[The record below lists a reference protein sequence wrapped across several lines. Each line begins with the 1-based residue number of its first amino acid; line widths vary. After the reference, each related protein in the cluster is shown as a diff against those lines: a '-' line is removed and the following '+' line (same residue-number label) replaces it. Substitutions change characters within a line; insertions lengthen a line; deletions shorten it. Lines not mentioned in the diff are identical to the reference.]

1 MLYSDIHGFKSSKII
16 LGTDGYG
23 TVADE
28 ATCFDLIDAYVDC
41 GGNHI
46 DTAKLYSDGESER
59 IVGKWL
65 KSRGRNNLIIA
76 TKGGHP
82 NIETMHINRLS
93 KKEIE
98 FDINSSLKNLCIDCI
113 DLYWL
118 HRDSEDADCTEI
130 IEIMNGFVKEGKIK
144 KFACSNWKTER
155 IEKANSYAKEHGLD
169 TFVASQIRFSLASTA
184 PDFIG
189 DTTLVE
195 MNAKEYEYYKNSDI
209 AVMGFASQA
218 KGFFSKYL
226 AGGITALS
234 PKAKERYY
242 CEENVKKSEIIS
254 ELSKKYGV
262 APAGIV
268 CSALISLNDANVF
281 PIIGGK
287 TVKQLSE
294 SLEGADLIL
303 EENEIKKLVDFA

>member
-1 MLYSDIHGFKSSKII
+1 MLYSEIHGLKSSKII

-28 ATCFDLIDAYVDC
+28 ATCFDSIDAFVDC

-46 DTAKLYSDGESER
+46 DTAKLYNDGEAER
-59 IVGKWL
+59 IVGRWI
-65 KSRGRNNLIIA
+65 KSRGRKNLIIA
-76 TKGGHP
+76 TKGAHP
-82 NIETMHINRLS
+82 KIETMHINRLS
-93 KKEIE
+93 KEDIE
-98 FDINSSLKNLCIDCI
+98 YDINCSLKNLGIDCI

-118 HRDSEDADCTEI
+118 HRDSEDVDCTEI
-130 IEIMNGFVKEGKIK
+130 IENMNGFVKEGKIK
-144 KFACSNWKTER
+144 KFGCSNWKAER

-169 TFVASQIRFSLASTA
+169 TFCASQIRFSLASTA
-184 PDFIG
+184 PEFVG

-195 MNAKEYEYYKNSDI
+195 MNVKEYEFYKKSDV

-226 AGGITALS
+226 SGGIEALS

-242 CEENVKKSEIIS
+242 YEGNVKKAEFIK
-254 ELSKKYGV
+254 ELSEKYGV

-268 CSALISLNDANVF
+268 CAALTSIKDVNVF

-287 TVKQLSE
+287 NVKQLSE
-294 SLEGADLIL
+294 SFEGADLIL

>member
-1 MLYSDIHGFKSSKII
+1 MLYSEIDGFNSSKII

-23 TVADE
+23 AVADE
-28 ATCFDLIDAYVDC
+28 STCFDLIDAFVAC
-41 GGNHI
+41 SGNHI
-46 DTAKLYSDGESER
+46 DTAKLYTDGESER
-59 IVGKWL
+59 IIGRWIKA
-65 KSRGRNNLIIA
+65 RGRSNLLIA

-82 NIETMHINRLS
+82 NSKTMHINRLS
-93 KKEIE
+93 KEEIE
-98 FDINSSLKNLCIDCI
+98 SDINSSLKNLGIDCI

-118 HRDSEDADCTEI
+118 HRDSEDVDCTEI
-130 IEIMNGFVKEGKIK
+130 IENMNSFVKNGKIK
-144 KFACSNWKTER
+144 KFACSNWKAER

-169 TFVASQIRFSLASTA
+169 AFVASQIRFSPASTA
-184 PDFIG
+184 PGFIG

-195 MNAKEYEYYKNSDI
+195 MNAKEYEFYKKSDV

-226 AGGITALS
+226 AGGIEALS

-242 CEENVKKSEIIS
+242 SEDNVKKSEFIDV
-254 ELSKKYGV
+254 LSKKYGV

-268 CSALISLNDANVF
+268 CSALISLKDANVF

-287 TVKQLSE
+287 SVKQLSE
-294 SLEGADLIL
+294 SFEGADLIL
-303 EENEIKKLVDFA
+303 EKSEIKKLVDFV

>member
-226 AGGITALS
+226 LGGTKALT

-242 CEENVKKSEIIS
+242 CDENVKKAKIIE
-254 ELSKKYGV
+254 ELSKKYKV
-262 APAGIV
+262 SPAGIV
-268 CSALISLNDANVF
+268 CSALISLKNVNTF

-287 TVKQLSE
+287 SVKQLSE
-294 SLEGADLIL
+294 SFEGADLIL

>member
-65 KSRGRNNLIIA
+65 KSHGRNNLIIA

-98 FDINSSLKNLCIDCI
+98 FDINSSLKNLCVDCI

-169 TFVASQIRFSLASTA
+169 TFAASQIRFSLASTA
-184 PDFIG
+184 PDFVG

-195 MNAKEYEYYKNSDI
+195 MNENEYEYYKNTGV

-226 AGGITALS
+226 SGGIEALS

-242 CEENVKKSEIIS
+242 CEENVNKANFIK
-254 ELSKKYGV
+254 ELSQKYEV

-268 CSALISLNDANVF
+268 CSALISLKDVNVF

-287 TVKQLSE
+287 NVQQLSE
-294 SLEGADLIL
+294 SFEGADLVL